1 MSQNSMNRNAGAIL
15 EEQPSFSS
23 ASAPPAG
30 RSVAAGI
37 DRRIHRI
44 AFSTAPPAT
53 LLPRAIIG
61 SVFLLEGILKFLNPG
76 ELGVGRFIKIGIP
89 FPAFF
94 APFDGIFEIGCGIL
108 LILGLMTRLAA
119 IPMIINMIVAI
130 ASTKIPL
137 LLEQGF
143 WKAAHEARLDFS
155 MLLGCIFLQL
165 VGAGA
170 LSLDSVL
177 ASRSG
182 GTIRDSRHPSRPA
195 AMPIKT
201 ILTILA
207 AGLLFLAAPART
219 SAGERA
225 SRSRARAAE
234 AMAPMAAGDPSSL
247 EQRVEV
253 RLTEYKIEMPLQ
265 LSPGRTLFR
274 VTNAGA
280 MFHRFEIEGRGME
293 KEIEP
298 GVDAGQTKTLKL
310 DLQTGAYEVYCP
322 VHGHKKA
329 GMSLSLQVG

>member
-30 RSVAAGI
+30 GSVAVGI
-37 DRRIHRI
+37 GRRIHRI

-61 SVFLLEGILKFLNPG
+61 GVFLLEGILKFLNPG

-89 FPAFF
+89 LPAFF
-94 APFDGIFEIGCGIL
+94 APFDGVFEIGCGIL

-130 ASTKIPL
+130 VSSKIPL

-155 MLLGCIFLQL
+155 MLLGCIFLLL
-165 VGAGA
+165 VGAGS
-170 LSLDSVL
+170 LSLDSLLV
-177 ASRSG
+177 SRSG
-182 GTIRDSRHPSRPA
+182 EAARDSRLPSRPA

-201 ILTILA
+201 ILAILA
-207 AGLLFLAAPART
+207 AGLLFLVAPART
-219 SAGERA
+219 SAGE
-225 SRSRARAAE
+225 S
-234 AMAPMAAGDPSSL
+234 GVD
-247 EQRVEV
+247 QTVEV
-253 RLTEYKIEMPLQ
+253 RLTEYKIEMPLR
-265 LSPGRTLFR
+265 LAPGRTLFK
-274 VTNAGA
+274 VTNVGT

-310 DLQTGAYEVYCP
+310 DLQTGTYEVYCP